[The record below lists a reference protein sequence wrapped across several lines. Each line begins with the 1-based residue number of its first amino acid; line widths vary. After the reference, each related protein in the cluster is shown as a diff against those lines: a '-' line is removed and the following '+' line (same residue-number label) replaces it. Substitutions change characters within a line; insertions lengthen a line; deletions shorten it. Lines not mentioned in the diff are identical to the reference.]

1 MIIWVTIT
9 GSFLIQNLFAYR
21 GFMSISIQ
29 DVEQVA
35 KLARLALSE
44 DEKQLFAEQLARI
57 IDNFNELRSVDTSGV
72 EPLCHALPIVNV
84 LREDEV
90 KESYGHEKL
99 MANAPA
105 IENGFFRV
113 PRIGE

>member
-1 MIIWVTIT
+1 
-9 GSFLIQNLFAYR
+9 
-21 GFMSISIQ
+21 MSISIQ
-29 DVEQVA
+29 DVEHVA

-44 DEKQLFAEQLARI
+44 DEKKLFAEQLGRI
-57 IDNFNELRSVDTSGV
+57 IDNFNELSQVDTTGV

-90 KESYGHEKL
+90 KESLGREKL
-99 MANAPA
+99 MANGPA
-105 IENGFFRV
+105 TENGFFRV